1 MTLPEPPK
9 WGSKTWPMPRPI
21 CWPMI
26 SPAQL
31 TATKVKL
38 SAVPMAMPK
47 RSSPP
52 IPAVNVQAD
61 SGRVNGFNV
70 GAMAAAMTRAKR
82 TLSRRGTRALPK
94 RGALTITPAI
104 RKNART
110 KVGTSWS
117 TFSNDINSAM
127 SGRSARPTGLRRCIT
142 AEHGGGESHQMIGQP
157 RSDENSGG
165 DHGGDFRDEDQRLF
179 LNLGNGLKDG
189 DDEAD
194 DEPHD
199 QQRRGDDE
207 GNEKSFA
214 NKVAGLIYAHVTPF
228 PACGRQMLRRCR
240 IILDAWIVQNWN

>member
-1 MTLPEPPK
+1 MTEPEPPK

-52 IPAVNVQAD
+52 MPAVSFQAD
-61 SGRVNGFNV
+61 SGRLRGFSV

-94 RGALTITPAI
+94 RGALTMTPAI

-110 KVGTSWS
+110 KVGTNWRA
-117 TFSNDINSAM
+117 FSSDITT
-127 SGRSARPTGLRRCIT
+127 RCLWRCIS
-142 AEHGGGESHQMIGQP
+142 AEHGGRKGHQVIREPGC
-157 RSDENSGG
+157 DENGG
-165 DHGGDFRDEDQRLF
+165 RDHGGDFGDEYESLF
-179 LNLGNGLKDG
+179 LNLRDGLEDG
-189 DDEAD
+189 DDKAD
-194 DEPHD
+194 DEPNEK
-199 QQRRGDDE
+199 QGRGNDE
-207 GNEKSFA
+207 GNEKSLA
-214 NKVAGLIYAHVTPF
+214 NEIACLIYAHVTPF
-228 PACGRQMLRRCR
+228 PACGRQSTCGGSRHHP
-240 IILDAWIVQNWN
+240 